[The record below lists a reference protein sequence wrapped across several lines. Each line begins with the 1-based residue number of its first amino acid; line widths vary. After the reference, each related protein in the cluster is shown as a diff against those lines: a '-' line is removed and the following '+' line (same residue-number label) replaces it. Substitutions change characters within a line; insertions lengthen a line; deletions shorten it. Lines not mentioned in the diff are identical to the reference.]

1 MDQLNN
7 CERERER
14 EPDCELWFKI
24 TTCENNICI
33 LLDEIK
39 SSPSH
44 VCDVLVAKKFKI
56 HNLSINLH
64 YMCMTFYKGY
74 KNEKTDTA
82 YSLAFKT
89 HEDWMSS
96 KSELEKKNLSVN

>member
-7 CERERER
+7 CERESERER
-14 EPDCELWFKI
+14 ERERELWFKI
-24 TTCENNICI
+24 TTCENEIWRLI
-33 LLDEIK
+33 DEIK

-64 YMCMTFYKGY
+64 SMCMTFYKDY
-74 KNEKTDTA
+74 KNEKTVMA
-82 YSLAFKT
+82 YGLAFKT
-89 HEDWMSS
+89 HEDWMKS
-96 KSELEKKNLSVN
+96 KSEL

>member
-1 MDQLNN
+1 MVQLNN

-14 EPDCELWFKI
+14 ERSRELGLEI

-39 SSPSH
+39 SSPQN

-56 HNLSINLH
+56 YELSLNLQT
-64 YMCMTFYKGY
+64 MCMTFYKDY
-74 KNEKTDTA
+74 KNEKTVMA
-82 YSLAFKT
+82 YGLVFKT
-89 HEDWMSS
+89 HEDWMKS
-96 KSELEKKNLSVN
+96 KSEL

>member
-14 EPDCELWFKI
+14 EPECELWFKI
-24 TTCENNICI
+24 TTCENEIWRLI
-33 LLDEIK
+33 DEIK

-44 VCDVLVAKKFKI
+44 VCDDLVAKKFKI
-56 HNLSINLH
+56 YELSLNLQT
-64 YMCMTFYKGY
+64 MCMTFYKDY
-74 KNEKTDTA
+74 KNEKTVMA
-82 YSLAFKT
+82 YGLVFKT
-89 HEDWMSS
+89 HEDWMKS